1 MRIILAAVALIIL
14 VVAALTLNN
23 SDIIKVVV
31 KGSTS
36 QLLNKLKIDL
46 EPEDVIVGDEVKI
59 IIKDQMGNPVE
70 KARVYVTRDHYSS
83 AKIVCVGETDS
94 SGMLVYLFEDEGQY
108 RIYVEKEGFYSQE
121 RLVNVKLRG
130 ALSFSIRLMEARGD
144 ERFEIIRITSDRCS
158 VEKAEV
164 YVNGTL
170 IGYTNSS
177 GEISSS
183 FKLGKVYEIIIRK
196 RGYRGL
202 LVILD
207 MNPEGGTGT
216 IIRPLKNVYTE
227 SQVCRES

>member
-1 MRIILAAVALIIL
+1 MRIILAAAALIII

-23 SDIIKVVV
+23 PDIIEVVV

-36 QLLNKLKIDL
+36 QSLSKLKIEL
-46 EPEDVIVGDEVKI
+46 EPEDVTVGEEVKI

-70 KARVYVTRDHYSS
+70 KARVYVARDYDSS
-83 AKIVCVGETDS
+83 AKMALVGETDS
-94 SGMLVYLFEDEGQY
+94 SGMLVYLFEDEGRY
-108 RIYVEKEGFYSQE
+108 RVYVEKEGFHSQE

-130 ALSFSIRLMEARGD
+130 ALSFSMRLMEARGD
-144 ERFEIIRITSDRCS
+144 VRFEIIRITSNGHP
-158 VEKAEV
+158 VEEAEI

-177 GEISSS
+177 GEIGCS
-183 FKLGKVYEIIIRK
+183 FKIGEVYEIIIRK

-207 MNPEGGTGT
+207 MNPEGGTGK
-216 IIRPLKNVYTE
+216 IIRPLKSVYAE
-227 SQVCRES
+227 PPMHRGS